1 MEREGVMKI
10 TLKKERGNL
19 IPYSDKDYE
28 RLNSLSDAVYVIDIK
43 NMDMRTLK
51 QNNAIHLWCSQI
63 AHKLNSEGLYMSGV
77 FGNNI
82 EWTMEL
88 VKAQV
93 IKATIK
99 KVFGLNSTTKLKR
112 KQINDLV
119 DFVTIAFANKGVEI
133 PPFPNKELWDEK
145 DK

>member
-1 MEREGVMKI
+1 MKI

-19 IPYSDKDYE
+19 IPYSDEDYE
-28 RLNSLSDAVYVIDIK
+28 RLQKLSDAVYVIDIK

-51 QNNAIHLWCSQI
+51 QNKSIHLWCSQI
-63 AHKLNSEGLYMSGV
+63 AHKLNSEGLYMQGV

-99 KVFGLNSTTKLKR
+99 KVFGLDSTTKLKR
-112 KQINDLV
+112 KQINDLI

-133 PPFPNKELWDEK
+133 PPFPNKKLWDEK